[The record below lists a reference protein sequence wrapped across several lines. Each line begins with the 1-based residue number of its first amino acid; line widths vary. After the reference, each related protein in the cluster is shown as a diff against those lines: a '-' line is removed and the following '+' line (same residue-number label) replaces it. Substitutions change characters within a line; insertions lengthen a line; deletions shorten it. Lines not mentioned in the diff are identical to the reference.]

1 MSGTPPGLPDP
12 AGDRDG
18 RDGWT
23 GGRDGWTGRF
33 EDELLRLGLQP
44 ARARR
49 LAEETAQQAAESAT
63 APDALF
69 GPAHL
74 YARHL
79 LTELNTAAPPAA
91 VPPRATQPGAI
102 QPGAIQPGA
111 IQPGAVRPG
120 AIQPGPVRLRLTGVG
135 KRYRRRTVFSGVDLT
150 VRAGEVTAIVGA
162 NGCGK
167 STLLRI
173 CAGLTR
179 PTTGT
184 VHRTRRVG
192 FVPQDGGTAGWLTA
206 GEHFRLFGAAAG
218 LAARRAGSTGEHL
231 AARLAWR
238 PDPGQLAQHLS
249 GGTRQKLNLVLG
261 ELHAPDLLLLD
272 EPYQGFDQGTYLD
285 FWKQVLAWRDAG
297 KAVVVVT
304 HLLHDLQ
311 HVNHVHDLGAAQ

>member
-1 MSGTPPGLPDP
+1 MNDWP
-12 AGDRDG
+12 AM
-18 RDGWT
+18 
-23 GGRDGWTGRF
+23 F

-44 ARARR
+44 GRARQ
-49 LAEETAQQAAESAT
+49 LSEETTQQAAEHAG
-63 APDALF
+63 APADVF

-79 LTELNTAAPPAA
+79 VAELNSA
-91 VPPRATQPGAI
+91 
-102 QPGAIQPGA
+102 
-111 IQPGAVRPG
+111 GAVRTRLE
-120 AIQPGPVRLRLTGVG
+120 AGPVLLSLTGVS
-135 KRYRRRTVFSGVDLT
+135 KRYRRQTVFADVNLT
-150 VRAGEVTAIVGA
+150 VRGGEVAAIVGA

-179 PTTGT
+179 PSGGT
-184 VHRTRRVG
+184 IRRTRRVG

-206 GEHFRLFGAAAG
+206 EEHFTLFGVAAG
-218 LAARRAGSTGEHL
+218 MVPRRARSTGVHL
-231 AARLAWR
+231 ATRLAWR
-238 PDPGQLAQHLS
+238 PSRQQRAQQLS

-285 FWKQVLAWRDAG
+285 FWQQVFAWRDAG
-297 KAVVVVT
+297 RAVVVVT

-311 HVNHVHDLGAAQ
+311 NVDHVLDLGR

>member
-1 MSGTPPGLPDP
+1 MSDWPML
-12 AGDRDG
+12 
-18 RDGWT
+18 
-23 GGRDGWTGRF
+23 F
-33 EDELLRLGLQP
+33 ETELIRLGLQP
-44 ARARR
+44 GRARQ
-49 LAEETAQQAAESAT
+49 LSEETAAQAAEYARAPSAV
-63 APDALF
+63 F

-79 LTELNTAAPPAA
+79 VAELNA
-91 VPPRATQPGAI
+91 PGA
-102 QPGAIQPGA
+102 ATEHMRLA
-111 IQPGAVRPG
+111 A
-120 AIQPGPVRLRLTGVG
+120 GPVLLSLTGVG
-135 KRYRRRTVFSGVDLT
+135 KRYRRQTVFAGVNLT
-150 VRAGEVTAIVGA
+150 VRGGEVAAIVGA

-179 PTTGT
+179 PSSGT
-184 VHRTRRVG
+184 VRRTRRIG

-206 GEHFRLFGAAAG
+206 EEHFTLFGAAAG
-218 LAARRAGSTGEHL
+218 MVPRRARSTGIHL

-238 PDPGQLAQHLS
+238 PGRQQHAQQLS

-285 FWKQVLAWRDAG
+285 FWQQVFAWRDAG
-297 KAVVVVT
+297 RAVVVVT

-311 HVNHVHDLGAAQ
+311 NVDHVLDLGAEGDR